1 MTTMQEE
8 EKTCSMQFKKC
19 KCQRAVLLSAYEGLG
34 IVVVFMLC
42 SSQKKKKL
50 KLNITM
56 FSLLDKSIQHELI
69 HLYLKD

>member
-1 MTTMQEE
+1 MLNAIQ
-8 EKTCSMQFKKC
+8 KC

-34 IVVVFMLC
+34 IVVLFMLY
-42 SSQKKKKL
+42 SFQKKKI

-69 HLYLKD
+69 HIYLKD